1 MGVLA
6 KIFFSIL
13 IYLFVEIYVFVEA
26 SILIGFFPAAILL
39 ISFSIIGYMITK
51 RIKGIS
57 FQKAAADYANGE
69 SPSKNLVKTA
79 GFFISGVLF
88 LIPGFITDFI
98 AILFLIPFLNYYL
111 MYLIFRYFKNKFNGS
126 YAYQSQNG
134 GGDFNGG
141 SFTFISLPFKKNGK

>member
-39 ISFSIIGYMITK
+39 ISFSIIGYAITK

-57 FQKAAADYANGE
+57 FQKAAADYSKGE

-79 GFFISGVLF
+79 GFFIAGVLF
-88 LIPGFITDFI
+88 LMPGFITDFI

-126 YAYQSQNG
+126 YTYQSQNG
-134 GGDFNGG
+134 GGDFN
-141 SFTFISLPFKKNGK
+141 SAAFTFISLPFKKNEK

>member
-79 GFFISGVLF
+79 GFFIAGVLF
-88 LIPGFITDFI
+88 LMPGFITDFI
-98 AILFLIPFLNYYL
+98 AI
-111 MYLIFRYFKNKFNGS
+111 
-126 YAYQSQNG
+126 
-134 GGDFNGG
+134 
-141 SFTFISLPFKKNGK
+141 TFF